1 MLEVLRRSKGAFLIY
16 EPQQTAAAGLQNT
29 LAAVTRAMQ
38 AMLPTLERHATAAG
52 ALGEEDAQRLARWAE
67 VAGSLVEA
75 YTQLLWLDPEVSD
88 TLRPAYIS
96 LLYHYYHYI
105 WYIYIYRIYS
115 IYIYIT

>member
-1 MLEVLRRSKGAFLIY
+1 MLRRSKGAFLIY

-88 TLRPAYIS
+88 TLRPAYI
-96 LLYHYYHYI
+96 YHYCI
-105 WYIYIYRIYS
+105 IIIIIYG
-115 IYIYIT
+115 IYIYIVYILSTYT